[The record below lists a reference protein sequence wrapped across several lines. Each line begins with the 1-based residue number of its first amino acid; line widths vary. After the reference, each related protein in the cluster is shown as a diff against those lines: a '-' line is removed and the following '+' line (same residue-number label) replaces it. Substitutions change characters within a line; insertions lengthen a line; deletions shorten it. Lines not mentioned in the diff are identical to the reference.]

1 MVSLEFAWAQP
12 IFTALTSHPQNCHHV
27 LLCVTVYSPKC
38 YLTDI
43 YHCTGEQGFPV
54 DARKVLPRALI
65 RDQMMIEPARIILLK
80 SGQIL

>member
-1 MVSLEFAWAQP
+1 M
-12 IFTALTSHPQNCHHV
+12 
-27 LLCVTVYSPKC
+27 
-38 YLTDI
+38 TDL
-43 YHCTGEQGFPV
+43 YRTGEQGFPV